1 MKVHIFK
8 VKSEEAMCIVAY
20 LQDEA
25 TLKIIYVIEKCRVAP
40 IRLTTIPKLEL
51 QAAVYGVCLRRQIM
65 REHDVK
71 CDKIYHWM
79 DSSTVL
85 QW

>member
-1 MKVHIFK
+1 M
-8 VKSEEAMCIVAY
+8 AY
-20 LQDEA
+20 LQGEA
-25 TLKIIYVIEKCRVAP
+25 TLKLIYVIEKYRVAP

-51 QAAVYGVCLRRQIM
+51 QAAVNGVCLRIL